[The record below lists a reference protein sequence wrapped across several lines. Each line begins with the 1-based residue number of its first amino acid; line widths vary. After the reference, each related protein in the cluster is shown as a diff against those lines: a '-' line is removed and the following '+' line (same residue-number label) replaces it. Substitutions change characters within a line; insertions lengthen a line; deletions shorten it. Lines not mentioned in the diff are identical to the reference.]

1 MAAKVCAHKKYFY
14 ESAKI
19 SFISM
24 SVPTSPVHQIRESTF
39 TLPRPEILLRKL
51 QESDLLPLEW
61 HGGADLRSF
70 YQNEWT
76 AQQAGTVLVIVADFN
91 HFPIAQA
98 AIHWLGKPTHPH
110 IPDIQSVRVLDA
122 FQGQGIG
129 SKLLETGESIVRSR
143 KHSQVSLA
151 VALENEGARRLYE
164 RHNYRVTG
172 TPYEDK
178 WSYIDAKGNVVE
190 VSELVTD
197 MMKDL

>member
-1 MAAKVCAHKKYFY
+1 MHAPTTSIDQI
-14 ESAKI
+14 SATI
-19 SFISM
+19 S
-24 SVPTSPVHQIRESTF
+24 ESTF
-39 TLPRPEILLRKL
+39 VLPHAEIHLRPL
-51 QESDLLPLEW
+51 QETDLLKLEW

-70 YQNEWT
+70 YQKQWKHH
-76 AQQAGTVLVIVADFN
+76 QAKNVLVIVADFN
-91 HFPIAQA
+91 HFPIAQS

-110 IPDIQSVRVLDA
+110 IPDIQSVRVMDA

-129 SKLLETGESIVRSR
+129 SRLLETCESLVRSR
-143 KHSQVSLA
+143 KHSLVSLA

-164 RHNYRVTG
+164 RLNYRVTG

-178 WSYIDAKGNVVE
+178 WSYVDAKGHTVE

>member
-1 MAAKVCAHKKYFY
+1 M
-14 ESAKI
+14 SA
-19 SFISM
+19 
-24 SVPTSPVHQIRESTF
+24 PTTPATENSQFPRESTF
-39 TLPRPEILLRKL
+39 ILPHPEIRLRPLREK
-51 QESDLLPLEW
+51 DLLALEW

-70 YQNEWT
+70 YQKQWKHHL
-76 AQQAGTVLVIVADFN
+76 AKDVLVIVADFN

-110 IPDIQSVRVLDA
+110 IPDLQSVRVMDA

-129 SKLLETGESIVRSR
+129 SQLLELCESIVRAHHHPR
-143 KHSQVSLA
+143 VSLA

-164 RHNYRVTG
+164 RLGYRVTG

-178 WSYIDAKGNVVE
+178 WSYTDANENPVH
-190 VSELVTD
+190 VSERVTD